1 MVTWDILQS
10 KEEVGKNCWS
20 IKPFPLQK
28 KGARVVGFLV
38 PNCQHFLG
46 SWMSI
51 LQPWRTFGC
60 ALRARSAIWDALE
73 MAWGWECLME
83 AGMGWIAPSG
93 YVKIA
98 IENGHRNSGFTYWKW
113 WFSIVMEQF
122 TRGYCSGRTG
132 PSWGQGAASE
142 CCRRSL
148 GEAGGTHIGGWGNR
162 WGAAGKRSGAKRRE
176 WGMIIHE
183 Y

>member
-1 MVTWDILQS
+1 MIHKTIPTPKKRGPS
-10 KEEVGKNCWS
+10 RR
-20 IKPFPLQK
+20 FPGPKLPAFPWQLDEHS
-28 KGARVVGFLV
+28 AALANLRVRTESQE
-38 PNCQHFLG
+38 CDLG
-46 SWMSI
+46 C
-51 LQPWRTFGC
+51 LGDG
-60 ALRARSAIWDALE
+60 LG
-73 MAWGWECLME
+73 MAWECLME

-98 IENGHRNSGFTYWKW
+98 IENGHRNSGFTHWKW